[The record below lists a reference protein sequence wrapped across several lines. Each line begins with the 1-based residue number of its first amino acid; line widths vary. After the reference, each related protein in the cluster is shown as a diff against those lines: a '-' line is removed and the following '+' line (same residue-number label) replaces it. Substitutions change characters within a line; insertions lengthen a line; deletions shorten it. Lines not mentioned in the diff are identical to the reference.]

1 MTALYDFLLMYVA
14 PALGMLP
21 FAFGMA
27 EADQEGEES
36 DEGENSPDLEEKIEN
51 KLEDVMPEE
60 ALEAFRDQSESTGDM
75 ETFAKMLY
83 NENQSLRE
91 ERRKLKQEKNR
102 LQAEGPED
110 KTVLDPDTAEEISSR
125 LPDGKDVSDLP
136 DFLDKAYDAIKELDQ
151 QKKQERIEQAAS
163 AAGGNADALKNLEPD
178 AEYSIA
184 EVEDEDSG
192 ETEKQAMIEVDGEET
207 PLGEYLSDTYPAF
220 ENVLFESGDNEEESD
235 DSTVSVPG
243 PGPSGDNDENVDASE
258 EEEDDTVNQWMESQ
272 NFAAPEPAEDEEEAG
287 SPL

>member
-1 MTALYDFLLMYVA
+1 MTALYDFLLAYVV
-14 PALGMLP
+14 PAFGVLP

-27 EADQEGEES
+27 KGDQEGEES
-36 DEGENSPDLEEKIEN
+36 DEGESSSNLEEKIEN

-60 ALEAFRDQSESTGDM
+60 ALEAFRDQSQSTGDM

-91 ERRKLKQEKNR
+91 ERRQLNQEINR
-102 LQAEGPED
+102 LETEGPDD
-110 KTVLDPDTAEEISSR
+110 KTVLDPETAEEIESR

-136 DFLDKAYDAIKELDQ
+136 EFLDKAYDAIQRLDQ
-151 QKKQERIEQAAS
+151 QKKQERIEKAAE
-163 AAGGNADALKNLEPD
+163 AAGVNAEALKDLEPD
-178 AEYSIA
+178 AKYSIA

-192 ETEKQAMIEVDGEET
+192 ETEKQAMIEVDGKET

-220 ENVLFESGDNEEESD
+220 ETVLFGSSDEEESEG
-235 DSTVSVPG
+235 SAPSV
-243 PGPSGDNDENVDASE
+243 PGPSGDNDEDVDASE
-258 EEEDDTVNQWMESQ
+258 EGGDEVVDQWMESQ
-272 NFAAPEPAEDEEEAG
+272 GFATPEPAGEDEEAG

>member
-27 EADQEGEES
+27 EGDQEGEES
-36 DEGENSPDLEEKIEN
+36 DKGENSPDLEEKIEN

-60 ALEAFRDQSESTGDM
+60 ALEAFRDQSQSTGDM

-91 ERRKLKQEKNR
+91 ERRQLKQEKNR
-102 LQAEGPED
+102 LETEGPED

-163 AAGGNADALKNLEPD
+163 AAGVNPEALKDLEPD

-220 ENVLFESGDNEEESD
+220 ENVLFETGDNEEESD

-243 PGPSGDNDENVDASE
+243 PGPSGDNDEDVDASE
-258 EEEDDTVNQWMESQ
+258 EGEDDTVNQWMESQ
-272 NFAAPEPAEDEEEAG
+272 NFAAPEPAGEDQETG

>member
-27 EADQEGEES
+27 EGDQEGEES
-36 DEGENSPDLEEKIEN
+36 DKGENSPDLEEKIEN

-60 ALEAFRDQSESTGDM
+60 ALEAFRDQSQSTGDM

-91 ERRKLKQEKNR
+91 ERRQLKQEKNR
-102 LQAEGPED
+102 LETEGPED

-151 QKKQERIEQAAS
+151 QKKQKRIEQAAS
-163 AAGGNADALKNLEPD
+163 AAGVNADALKNLEPD

-220 ENVLFESGDNEEESD
+220 ENVLFETGDNEEESD

-243 PGPSGDNDENVDASE
+243 PGPSGDNDEDVDASE
-258 EEEDDTVNQWMESQ
+258 EGEDDTVNQWMESQ
-272 NFAAPEPAEDEEEAG
+272 NFAAPEPAGEDQETG